1 MKLEEIDGILKING
15 FFTDKNTVHSY
26 LPLYEEILSSKKNSA
41 KNVLEIG
48 IGDFNM
54 KNGGSILM
62 WRNYFL
68 GAKIHA
74 VDRLHISRVYD
85 KLVRDPQVEL
95 YTSVDGYNDEF
106 VENTFVKNG
115 TKFDFML
122 DDGPHTLESMKKFIQ
137 LYSGLLEDDGIL
149 MIEDI
154 QSWDWI
160 EELEKVVP
168 ESLKCFVHS
177 YDLRKNKNRYDDI
190 VFSIIKE

>member
-1 MKLEEIDGILKING
+1 
-15 FFTDKNTVHSY
+15 
-26 LPLYEEILSSKKNSA
+26 
-41 KNVLEIG
+41 
-48 IGDFNM
+48 
-54 KNGGSILM
+54 M

-177 YDLRKNKNRYDDI
+177 YDLRKNKNQIR
-190 VFSIIKE
+190 

>member
-15 FFTDKNTVHSY
+15 FFTDKNTAHSY